1 MEVTQAI
8 RAAIIVSKMINHKE
22 ARFRLSQVS
31 WDSHIGHF
39 QSKILESQHLR
50 ESITI
55 FRMDLVNETT

>member
-8 RAAIIVSKMINHKE
+8 RVAIIVNKTIKHKE
-22 ARFRLSQVS
+22 PWFRMSQIS

-55 FRMDLVNETT
+55 FRMD